1 MAETED
7 ITALKAELGAL
18 RSELARLNGH
28 RFIRNLNSPARMLA
42 WTFARGLAMGL
53 GTVAGA
59 TILVSAAAYL
69 LSQVDWIPIL
79 GDWAAQI
86 AAEIKAPPR

>member
-1 MAETED
+1 M
-7 ITALKAELGAL
+7 LG
-18 RSELARLNGH
+18 
-28 RFIRNLNSPARMLA
+28 

-59 TILVSAAAYL
+59 TLLVSVAAYL

-79 GDWAAQI
+79 GDWAARI
-86 AAEIKAPPR
+86 AEEIQQNP

>member
-1 MAETED
+1 MADPETQD
-7 ITALKAELGAL
+7 DLKAEIAAL
-18 RSELARLNGH
+18 RAEVARLNAH
-28 RFIRNLNSPARMLA
+28 RFIRNLNSPWRMLG

-59 TILVSAAAYL
+59 TLLVSVAAYL

-79 GDWAAQI
+79 GDWAARI
-86 AAEIKAPPR
+86 AEEIQQNP